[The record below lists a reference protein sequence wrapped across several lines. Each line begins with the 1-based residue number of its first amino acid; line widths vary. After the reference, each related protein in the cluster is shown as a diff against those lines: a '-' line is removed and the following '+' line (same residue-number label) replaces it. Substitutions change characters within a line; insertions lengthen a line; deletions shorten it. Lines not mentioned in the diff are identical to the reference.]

1 MNSRGSSSRNSRGS
15 SSRNSR
21 GSSSRNSRGSS
32 SRNSRGSSSRNSSSS
47 SRNSSDG
54 GGRLRQKDH
63 VDVVVDPLQQQLTF
77 EVDDGAFFGGA
88 EGAHEGLDCCLF

>member
-1 MNSRGSSSRNSRGS
+1 M
-15 SSRNSR
+15 
-21 GSSSRNSRGSS
+21 
-32 SRNSRGSSSRNSSSS
+32 SSSRNSSG
-47 SRNSSDG
+47 G

-63 VDVVVDPLQQQLTF
+63 VDVVMDPLQQQLTF

>member
-32 SRNSRGSSSRNSSSS
+32 SRNSSG
-47 SRNSSDG
+47 G

-63 VDVVVDPLQQQLTF
+63 VDVVMDPLQQQLTF

>member
-32 SRNSRGSSSRNSSSS
+32 SRNSRGSSSRNSSG
-47 SRNSSDG
+47 G

-63 VDVVVDPLQQQLTF
+63 VDVVMDPLQQQLTF